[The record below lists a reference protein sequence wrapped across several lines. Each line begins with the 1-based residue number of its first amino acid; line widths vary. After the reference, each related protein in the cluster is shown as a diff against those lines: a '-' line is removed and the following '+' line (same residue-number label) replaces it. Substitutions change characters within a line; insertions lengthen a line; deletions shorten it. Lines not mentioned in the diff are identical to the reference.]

1 MDEKKSIF
9 SFGKKEAVPNEKKTI
24 LPVEK
29 KEEVPTEK
37 KSIVPV
43 EKKESALNDKKE
55 STPGERKEIIPV
67 EKKEAV
73 PTEKKEAAP
82 SEKKEAVKDEKKE
95 AIPADKKESI
105 ASQAKDKETKKEI
118 IAKCPFMGGKD
129 CLGESCA
136 LWVELCVTRS
146 DFTVL
151 RNGSKWMNRVY
162 TMPGHCKLN
171 DDQARKRLVVHEEI
185 REAQEEESAPDICES
200 SIEKEQKVEMRNSV
214 YLS

>member
-1 MDEKKSIF
+1 MDEKKSIL
-9 SFGKKEAVPNEKKTI
+9 SFGKKEAVPNDKKTI
-24 LPVEK
+24 L
-29 KEEVPTEK
+29 
-37 KSIVPV
+37 PV

-105 ASQAKDKETKKEI
+105 ASQAKDTETKMEI

-136 LWVELCVTRS
+136 LWVGPCVTRS
-146 DFTVL
+146 DFTVV
-151 RNGSKWMNRVY
+151 RNGSKWVERVY
-162 TMPGHCKLN
+162 TTPGHCKLN

-185 REAQEEESAPDICES
+185 SEGQEEESAPDICES